1 MKKEDDLKAKKVA
14 DPVAEA
20 LLLLLKQRIKA
31 ADNVG
36 DEIKR
41 IAFAINK
48 KPSTI
53 QSLIYENKGGFSLR
67 VATFIKAFRLK
78 DSQVKNFFEDL
89 EIYLNK
95 ISPVRQSDKGW
106 VKLDSLLSEREKCHW
121 VEVIKVLK
129 RLDIKLEKEEP

>member
-1 MKKEDDLKAKKVA
+1 MQEDGLKAQKVA
-14 DPVAEA
+14 EPVAEA
-20 LLLLLKQRIKA
+20 LLLLLKLRIKV

-41 IAFAINK
+41 IAHAINK

-67 VATFIKAFRLK
+67 VAAFIKAFRLK

-121 VEVIKVLK
+121 IEAIKTLK
-129 RLDIKLEKEEP
+129 QLDLRLEKEREF